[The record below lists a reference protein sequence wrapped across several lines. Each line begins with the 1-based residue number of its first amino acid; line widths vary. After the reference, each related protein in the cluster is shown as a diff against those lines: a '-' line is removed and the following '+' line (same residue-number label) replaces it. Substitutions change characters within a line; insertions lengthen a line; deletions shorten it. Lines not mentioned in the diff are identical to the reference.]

1 MNIGFLIVY
10 TNAIILRQVVPMKP
24 ALSVVCLFLTPIAL
38 VSQPRDAKVAPGDEA
53 TPPLAR
59 TPSEKKVLDTIGDI
73 VKAGDLYANVPAADG
88 RLLRILTEAS
98 NAKNVIEVGTS
109 TGISGL
115 WFCLALEKTGGKV
128 TTFELDKT
136 RSALAR
142 KHFKLA
148 GVDGRVTIVEGDAHK
163 NVATLHD
170 PIDIVF
176 LDADKDGYVDYLNK
190 LLPLVR
196 PGGLILAH
204 NTNMVPEYMK
214 VVTTSAD
221 LDTVV
226 YTTGGGL
233 AVTLKKR

>member
-1 MNIGFLIVY
+1 
-10 TNAIILRQVVPMKP
+10 
-24 ALSVVCLFLTPIAL
+24 
-38 VSQPRDAKVAPGDEA
+38 
-53 TPPLAR
+53 
-59 TPSEKKVLDTIGDI
+59 VLETIGDI

-88 RLLRILTEAS
+88 RLLRILAETS
-98 NAKNVIEVGTS
+98 NAKNVIEIGTS

-115 WFCLALEKTGGKV
+115 WFCLALEKTGGKL

-136 RSALAR
+136 RAALAR
-142 KHFKLA
+142 KHFKAA

-163 NVATLHD
+163 NVANLHD

>member
-1 MNIGFLIVY
+1 M
-10 TNAIILRQVVPMKP
+10 
-24 ALSVVCLFLTPIAL
+24 
-38 VSQPRDAKVAPGDEA
+38 
-53 TPPLAR
+53 
-59 TPSEKKVLDTIGDI
+59 
-73 VKAGDLYANVPAADG
+73 
-88 RLLRILTEAS
+88 LRILAEAA

-115 WFCLALEKTGGKV
+115 WFCLALEKTGGKL
-128 TTFELDKT
+128 TTFEVDRT
-136 RSALAR
+136 RASLAR

-148 GVDGRVTIVEGDAHK
+148 GVDGRVIIVEGDAHK

-196 PGGLILAH
+196 RGGLILAH

-214 VVTTSAD
+214 AITSNAD

-226 YTTGGGL
+226 YTTGGGM

>member
-1 MNIGFLIVY
+1 MKTAL
-10 TNAIILRQVVPMKP
+10 LVVSVLLMSGIAP
-24 ALSVVCLFLTPIAL
+24 AMA
-38 VSQPRDAKVAPGDEA
+38 QRGRVAPESEA
-53 TPPLAR
+53 SPPIPR
-59 TPSEKKVLDTIGDI
+59 TPAEKKVLETLNEI

-88 RLLRILTEAS
+88 RLLRILAEAV
-98 NAKNVIEVGTS
+98 NARSVVEIGTS

-115 WFCLALEKTGGKV
+115 WFCLALEKTGGKL

-136 RSALAR
+136 RASLAR

-148 GVDGRVTIVEGDAHK
+148 GVDPRVTLVEGDAHR
-163 NVATLHD
+163 NISNLRD
-170 PIDIVF
+170 PIDVVF
-176 LDADKDGYVDYLNK
+176 IDAEKEGYVDYLNK

-204 NTNMVPEYMK
+204 NTNMIPDYMK
-214 VVTTSAD
+214 VVTSSAD